1 MAFDS
6 YLTPNSFEASEML
19 EVLTFHDRTK
29 SKPISSMD
37 AFLRSGQYVDSARG
51 AQEASRNYKLAPDV
65 DVQELKRPVPERLA
79 TCLAARRSCRAFDAN
94 GPFDR
99 ARLETAL
106 QCLVPQR
113 RAQSVIVEEVFFN
126 WRPYPSPGGL
136 YPVEVHLLERE
147 GDHFVLRHF
156 DPIGAKLRT
165 LRAHVPMNEA
175 ANALCI
181 GDKTLA
187 QTTKGAVLFS
197 AVWERTVVKYG
208 FAGYRFALME
218 LGIVSHHLG
227 LALADQGVDTLHW
240 GGFFDD
246 RGTALLGAD
255 PRTETLGHV
264 LWYGAASDA

>member
-6 YLTPNSFEASEML
+6 YLTPNSFEAPEMP

-51 AQEASRNYKLAPDV
+51 AQEASRNYKVAPDV
-65 DVQELKRPVPERLA
+65 DVQELSEPLPERLSA
-79 TCLAARRSCRAFDAN
+79 CLAARRSCREFDVD

-99 ARLETAL
+99 TRLEAAL

-113 RAQSVIVEEVFFN
+113 KAQSVIDEEVFFN
-126 WRPYPSPGGL
+126 WRPYPSPGAL
-136 YPVEVHLLERE
+136 YPVEVHLLERD
-147 GDHFVLRHF
+147 GDDFVLRHF
-156 DPIGAKLRT
+156 HPVDAKLRT
-165 LRAHVPMNEA
+165 LRFKVPMDEV

-187 QTTKGAVLFS
+187 RTTKGAVLFS

-208 FAGYRFALME
+208 YAGYRFALME

-227 LALADQGVDTLHW
+227 LALADQAIATLHW

-264 LWYGAASDA
+264 LWYGAARDG

>member
-6 YLTPNSFEASEML
+6 YLTPNSFEAPEMP

-65 DVQELKRPVPERLA
+65 DVHELVEPLPERLT
-79 TCLAARRSCRAFDAN
+79 TCLSGRRSCREFDPE
-94 GPFDR
+94 GRFDR
-99 ARLETAL
+99 TRLMAAL
-106 QCLVPQR
+106 QCLVTQR
-113 RAQSVIVEEVFFN
+113 KAQSVIDEEVFFH

-147 GDHFVLRHF
+147 GDDFVLRHV
-156 DPIGAKLRT
+156 DPAGAKLRT
-165 LRAHVPMNEA
+165 LRAKVPIDEA
-175 ANALCI
+175 ATALCI

-187 QTTKGAVLFS
+187 QTAKGAILFS

-227 LALADQGVDTLHW
+227 LSLSDQGVDTLHW

-246 RGTALLGAD
+246 RGTALLGTD

-264 LWYGAASDA
+264 LWYGAASDV